1 MWTQTVDWIKGCRHK
16 WTFPDLTIIIDT
28 TKTSKSFN
36 ISLAKTYYM
45 EETLKRIES
54 KVDKVLELLE
64 DLILTDEEIKLIKEA
79 DEIVKKKE
87 FDKLVKL

>member
-1 MWTQTVDWIKGCRHK
+1 M
-16 WTFPDLTIIIDT
+16 F
-28 TKTSKSFN
+28 
-36 ISLAKTYYM
+36 M

-54 KVDKVLELLE
+54 KIDKVLELLE
-64 DLILTDEEIKLIKEA
+64 DLILTDEEIRLIKEA

>member
-1 MWTQTVDWIKGCRHK
+1 
-16 WTFPDLTIIIDT
+16 
-28 TKTSKSFN
+28 
-36 ISLAKTYYM
+36 M

>member
-1 MWTQTVDWIKGCRHK
+1 
-16 WTFPDLTIIIDT
+16 
-28 TKTSKSFN
+28 
-36 ISLAKTYYM
+36 M

-54 KVDKVLELLE
+54 KIDKVLELLE

-87 FDKLVKL
+87 FDELVKL

>member
-1 MWTQTVDWIKGCRHK
+1 
-16 WTFPDLTIIIDT
+16 
-28 TKTSKSFN
+28 
-36 ISLAKTYYM
+36 M

-54 KVDKVLELLE
+54 KIDKVLELLE